1 MWSFGDFKKKNKP
14 FSTYHGCFWSFLVTF
29 GQVAGVLIQFNFN
42 FLVRGQL
49 REVLEESEVVK
60 KTVPE
65 EKVILESQVLL

>member
-14 FSTYHGCFWSFLVTF
+14 FSTYDDCFWSFLVTF
-29 GQVAGVLIQFNFN
+29 GQVAGVLIQFNFK